1 MTKATSRLLVIDA
14 SVARSAGE
22 TEHPA
27 SSACRQCLLDVLRIC
42 HRVVVTEPILDE
54 WNKHMSRFSRKWR
67 RSMAAK
73 KKPLRSI
80 TPAAIAI
87 DTSGLS
93 RQEVAAVEKDRCLL
107 EAALAED
114 HVIVTR
120 DDALMNILAKTVN
133 KNKYLKKITWINP
146 VTDGTTA
153 LETL

>member
-1 MTKATSRLLVIDA
+1 
-14 SVARSAGE
+14 
-22 TEHPA
+22 
-27 SSACRQCLLDVLRIC
+27 
-42 HRVVVTEPILDE
+42 
-54 WNKHMSRFSRKWR
+54 
-67 RSMAAK
+67 MAAK

-153 LETL
+153 LEAL

>member
-1 MTKATSRLLVIDA
+1 MTKATSRILVIDA
-14 SVARSAGE
+14 SVVRSAGE
-22 TEHPA
+22 TEHPV

-42 HRVVVTEPILDE
+42 HHVVVTEPILDE

-93 RQEVAAVEKDRCLL
+93 PREVAAVEKDRCLI
-107 EAALAED
+107 EAAVAED
-114 HVIVTR
+114 HVIVTL
-120 DDALMNILAKTVN
+120 DDALMSILAKTVN
-133 KNKYLKKITWINP
+133 QNKYLKEITWINP

-153 LETL
+153 LEAL